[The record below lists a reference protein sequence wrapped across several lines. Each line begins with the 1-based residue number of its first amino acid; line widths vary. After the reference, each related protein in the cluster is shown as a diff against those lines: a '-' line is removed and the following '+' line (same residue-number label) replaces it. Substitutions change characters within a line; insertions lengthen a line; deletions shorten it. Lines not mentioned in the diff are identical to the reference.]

1 MGAGA
6 TLLHLHQRGR
16 QRTEENER
24 PCFTVD
30 LFGEMRTLLVSFRI
44 VKESFEIAKNRDG
57 AERSLRW
64 CQDNAPC
71 CSKASVRFQFSE
83 QREILLTALRG
94 ISFCSSGRGTIET
107 LTSTPSGRCTMRNR
121 DFVSEGFLAII
132 AASLVLLCS

>member
-1 MGAGA
+1 VSAGTEA
-6 TLLHLHQRGR
+6 PRLWLLPLQPPCVSCKPLAVTRSDRSAPAASLLYLHQRGR

-64 CQDNAPC
+64 CQDNAP
-71 CSKASVRFQFSE
+71 
-83 QREILLTALRG
+83 LLL
-94 ISFCSSGRGTIET
+94 
-107 LTSTPSGRCTMRNR
+107 
-121 DFVSEGFLAII
+121 
-132 AASLVLLCS
+132 